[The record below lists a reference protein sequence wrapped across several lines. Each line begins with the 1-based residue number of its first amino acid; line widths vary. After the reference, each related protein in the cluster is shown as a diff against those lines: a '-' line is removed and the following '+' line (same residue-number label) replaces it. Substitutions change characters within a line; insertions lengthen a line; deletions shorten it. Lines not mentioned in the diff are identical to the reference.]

1 MSLQPNQ
8 RLVPYEILAAVG
20 AGGMGEVYR
29 ARETRLDRTVAIKVL
44 SMHLADRGEI
54 QLDEIG
60 RKVVAV
66 CSEMPGVEW
75 IRSHL
80 TVDGKHSFCEFEAP
94 NGVFVRALNEPTNE
108 PIKVEIKYYVFTT
121 VRGEQRRKFSKPRS
135 K

>member
-1 MSLQPNQ
+1 MGRQKIAGVIGIVVKDVRAQIDL
-8 RLVPYEILAAVG
+8 RLRLAEQFA
-20 AGGMGEVYR
+20 
-29 ARETRLDRTVAIKVL
+29 
-44 SMHLADRGEI
+44 HLERD
-54 QLDEIG
+54 
-60 RKVVAV
+60 AV
-66 CSEMPGVEW
+66 CSEMPGLEW

-121 VRGEQRRKFSKPRS
+121 VRGEQRKKFSKPRS